1 MKKYYGNYLGLCIDN
16 NDPQKRGRVQIFIP
30 HIMPALYDNWN
41 EVGQDIE
48 ILAVGDNL
56 PSSLPTQ
63 MVEKLKKILPWA
75 EGASP
80 IMGTSAPGSLEG
92 GDYNQFPNS
101 EPPPLGTGYAPSTSP
116 TTASVNP
123 LRSRNPLDSNRAS
136 IAVPTVGFGASSDSS
151 TSTSTNSNL
160 NIGNGLSQTEGSL
173 VLNPDPHGPTSVIN
187 MNDMAAGMF
196 SYPSAGAVLWVFFR
210 EGNPLHPVYFAANYG
225 QREWASAYNIPEE
238 NSLQNNISS
247 GSGEGPLL
255 PNSRR
260 SATNNNSLT
269 NTGYERDSVG
279 YKPAPTSNNPTTS
292 VGGRWNVGK
301 VGIHSWHYVNDPT
314 DPLNNE
320 RSYAIGGHDGSNVI
334 WADGYNQFFSKFDRR
349 DQVEGDH
356 YQTIM
361 GFRERFIQGDEN
373 SNNLGNVIVR
383 VGNTSQ
389 EALDAVN
396 NINNYIKQ
404 IVQPLTVSTGDNLPS
419 RRLGTSISQAQREAL
434 KSKFPAFGGTEN
446 SRARAQTQNE
456 IFNTALQTLNSLLS
470 TDVATG
476 TIGAPTSALSL
487 PLLSG
492 GEIDKTALEEK
503 LTAALEKITFNQ
515 EKTFKPLQQSFSQ
528 TLSSIYFDPAFIKVL
543 QTDAQARARSLQNTI
558 PQSSNLTQ
566 NFATSNN
573 SFIGTTPGTDVAQN
587 ILKQA
592 GFVLNGSTAIVEPK
606 NE

>member
-30 HIMPALYDNWN
+30 HIMPALYENWN

-101 EPPPLGTGYAPSTSP
+101 EPAPLGTGYAPSTSP

-247 GSGEGPLL
+247 GPGEGPPL

-260 SATNNNSLT
+260 SATNNTSST

-279 YKPAPTSNNPTTS
+279 YKPAPTANNPTTS

-320 RSYAIGGHDGSNVI
+320 RSYAIGGHDGSNVV

-349 DQVEGDH
+349 DQIEGDH
-356 YQTIM
+356 FQTIM
-361 GFRERFIQGDEN
+361 GFREKFVQGDEN
-373 SNNLGNVIVR
+373 SNNLGNVVVR
-383 VGNTSQ
+383 IGNTSQ
-389 EALDAVN
+389 EAANATN
-396 NINNYIKQ
+396 NIINYIKQ
-404 IVQPLTVSTGDNLPS
+404 IVQPLTVSTGDSLPS
-419 RRLGTSISQAQREAL
+419 RRLGSLTSQKQREAL
-434 KSKFPAFGGTEN
+434 KSKIPTFGGTEI
-446 SRARAQTQNE
+446 S
-456 IFNTALQTLNSLLS
+456 
-470 TDVATG
+470 
-476 TIGAPTSALSL
+476 
-487 PLLSG
+487 
-492 GEIDKTALEEK
+492 K
-503 LTAALEKITFNQ
+503 
-515 EKTFKPLQQSFSQ
+515 
-528 TLSSIYFDPAFIKVL
+528 
-543 QTDAQARARSLQNTI
+543 ARSRTTTAQ
-558 PQSSNLTQ
+558 NLTS
-566 NFATSNN
+566 SNN

-592 GFVLNGSTAIVEPK
+592 GFVLDGSVAFVSKTIEPEELQKLRTNFVTLTGYDPEELQKLELANSIK
-606 NE
+606 NFNRSLNTMSLSSLSTSAKNTMFSEAVNSITLEEIEKNPIATIKKLLTYYKTIYKDYLK

>member
-30 HIMPALYDNWN
+30 HIMPALYENWN
-41 EVGQDIE
+41 EAGQDIE

-101 EPPPLGTGYAPSTSP
+101 EPAPLGTGYAPSTSP

-136 IAVPTVGFGASSDSS
+136 IAVPTVGFGASSNSS

-160 NIGNGLSQTEGSL
+160 NIGNGLSQTDGSL

-247 GSGEGPLL
+247 GPGEGPPL

-260 SATNNNSLT
+260 SATNNTSST

-279 YKPAPTSNNPTTS
+279 YKPAPTANNPTTS

-320 RSYAIGGHDGSNVI
+320 RSYAIGGHDGSNVV

-356 YQTIM
+356 FQTIM
-361 GFRERFIQGDEN
+361 GFREKFVQGDEN
-373 SNNLGNVIVR
+373 SNNLGNVVVR
-383 VGNTSQ
+383 IGNTSQ
-389 EALDAVN
+389 EAANATN
-396 NINNYIKQ
+396 NIINYIKQ
-404 IVQPLTVSTGDNLPS
+404 IVQPLTVSTGDSLPS
-419 RRLGTSISQAQREAL
+419 RRSGSLTSQKQREAL
-434 KSKFPAFGGTEN
+434 KSKFPTFGGTEI
-446 SRARAQTQNE
+446 S
-456 IFNTALQTLNSLLS
+456 
-470 TDVATG
+470 
-476 TIGAPTSALSL
+476 
-487 PLLSG
+487 
-492 GEIDKTALEEK
+492 K
-503 LTAALEKITFNQ
+503 
-515 EKTFKPLQQSFSQ
+515 
-528 TLSSIYFDPAFIKVL
+528 
-543 QTDAQARARSLQNTI
+543 ARSRTTTAQ
-558 PQSSNLTQ
+558 NLT
-566 NFATSNN
+566 SSSN

-592 GFVLNGSTAIVEPK
+592 GFVIYGSVAFVSKTIEPEELQKLRTNFVTLTGYDPEELQKLELANSIKNFNRSLNTVSLSSLSTSARNTMFSEAVNSITLEEIEK
-606 NE
+606 NPIATIKKLLTYYKTIYKDYLK